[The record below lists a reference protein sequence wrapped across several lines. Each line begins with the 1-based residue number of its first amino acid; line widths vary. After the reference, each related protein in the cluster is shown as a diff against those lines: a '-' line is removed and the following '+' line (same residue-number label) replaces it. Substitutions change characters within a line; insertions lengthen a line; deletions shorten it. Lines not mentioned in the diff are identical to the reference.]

1 MAREAAVIDRIG
13 GVLVFGNVV
22 FDIPVWPAADTEW
35 NTTAWVD
42 TIAESI
48 GGNGANTSYALARL
62 GVPAK
67 LMSLVGDDARGARL
81 TGILAD
87 AGVDVSCVVRRPGV
101 STPCTVVLV
110 DSGGARKFY
119 HRPGAT
125 REAKPDEIVFD
136 HEPLYTHFH
145 FGNPFAFRHVRE
157 SLASVMR
164 RAKEAGLTTSI
175 DTGWD
180 SLGRWMEDL
189 GPALPHTDLLFVNDA
204 EERMLGGESALR
216 DRGAAEIVVK
226 TGIDGCVV
234 RGEAVPGFAVDAID
248 TTGAGDCFA
257 GAFLAG
263 LHRGWSW
270 TESAR
275 LANAVGALNVQ
286 QLGATTGVRSFEET
300 LEWRRSQKTA

>member
-1 MAREAAVIDRIG
+1 MIDRIG

-22 FDIPVWPAADTEW
+22 FDIPVWPAADTDW

-62 GVPAK
+62 GVPAR

-87 AGVDVSCVVRRPGV
+87 AGVDVSRVVKRAGV

-125 REAKPDEIVFD
+125 REVKPEEIVFD
-136 HEPLYTHFH
+136 IDGGYTHFH

-189 GPALPHTDLLFVNDA
+189 GPALPYTDLLFVNDS
-204 EERMLGGESALR
+204 EERMLGGTAALEA
-216 DRGAAEIVVK
+216 RGATEIVVK
-226 TGIDGCVV
+226 TGQDGCIV
-234 RGEAVPGFAVDAID
+234 RGQTVPGFVVDAID

-270 TESAR
+270 IESAR

-286 QLGATTGVRSFEET
+286 QLGATTGLRSFEET
-300 LEWRRSQKTA
+300 LEWMQAQEEVA